1 MTRLGRKWRGQTYK
15 IGVARR
21 ASHQLVAEWADDSWK
36 KVASGDLILNSFL
49 QYDYIEYA
57 WNISV
62 LHSRLEET
70 IKKHQFLEDII
81 QEVNEF
87 LEEIMA
93 LQLEE
98 ESADKEVTDEPN
110 KNCIANGNENEKG
123 EINGHNDDIHAINL
137 LDAKDF
143 KNTI

>member
-1 MTRLGRKWRGQTYK
+1 MRRLGRKWRGQTYK

-49 QYDYIEYA
+49 QYDYIEYT

-70 IKKHQFLEDII
+70 IKKHQFPEDII
-81 QEVNEF
+81 QEF

-93 LQLEE
+93 LQFKEE
-98 ESADKEVTDEPN
+98 PADEEATDEPN
-110 KNCIANGNENEKG
+110 KNCITNGNENEKG
-123 EINGHNDDIHAINL
+123 ETNGHNDDIHAINL
-137 LDAKDF
+137 SNAKDF

>member
-1 MTRLGRKWRGQTYK
+1 M
-15 IGVARR
+15 
-21 ASHQLVAEWADDSWK
+21 
-36 KVASGDLILNSFL
+36 
-49 QYDYIEYA
+49 
-57 WNISV
+57 
-62 LHSRLEET
+62 HSRLEET

-110 KNCIANGNENEKG
+110 KNCITNGNENEKG
-123 EINGHNDDIHAINL
+123 ETNGHNDDIHAINL
-137 LDAKDF
+137 SNAKDF

>member
-1 MTRLGRKWRGQTYK
+1 MSGY
-15 IGVARR
+15 
-21 ASHQLVAEWADDSWK
+21 SWK
-36 KVASGDLILNSFL
+36 KVATGDLILKGFR

-70 IKKHQFLEDII
+70 IKKHQFPEDII